1 MAVYTWD
8 AIYDRLKVD
17 QGGLP
22 NKSTQDML
30 DTFWTLA
37 GYPDGTLGADE
48 KVAFYESQGAV
59 GDSLGDL
66 EYDYWYRV
74 GPNILAAKGA
84 VFAIDA
90 AQSISGEQWV
100 LNRGSGGQVLR
111 ARYGS
116 VGRAEIRNGVGFVA
130 PSNSGNTP
138 SVPDAANLRISG
150 TLEVLGR
157 FEGNTRPATTGYLA
171 IKSSDGTYA
180 NRWYS
185 VVLYNSGQLGLWCR
199 DTAMNSVDKGSVSAI
214 PSTTTAFWWKV
225 NVNPATGV
233 FNFYYAPDQ
242 IDEPTSWTDLGGTTG
257 SFVGNA
263 ILTGSGG
270 DVRGHHL
277 VDGVQKRLMIRNA
290 IGSGTVLD
298 IDFTAQA
305 DLVSSFVASTG
316 QTVTV
321 TAANAVD
328 TNDPLWLPWNGENY
342 VYFPG
347 ANNNSITTTGSLS
360 DFPTNG
366 VQVEVDI
373 DYGSSAWTSRQ
384 GIFWFAGSAAG
395 SSRSVEVSTWATGG
409 FLLAYGD
416 GVVASD
422 YAIFSASP
430 LTGRQRWRFTAD
442 AATPARIYT
451 AEYWNGSGWTLHQ
464 TKTDTDATAVTAID
478 AINTQPIIGT
488 TNTAPTGRIYSV
500 DVRDGAL
507 ASLFN
512 WRASDMTQTG
522 GVSGGRTWTV
532 NRASSG
538 RKTAVVTRPIW
549 LLGTDDYLEVAD
561 NDLLDLDDT
570 SGLSAVIVMR
580 QHGTQAN
587 FGQYLCKLSAGA
599 VGPGWVLQHDGTA
612 SGQAYAAVSDGTN
625 TVTTQAHTGAY
636 APGNLTVLT
645 FTQDETTDRLNFYN
659 NNVPSG
665 TDLSTFAVGAGG
677 NTSPLRIGAAS
688 PTAGFYADME
698 LLAVGIFR
706 RALSATEI
714 AQIVTYYG
722 AS

>member
-1 MAVYTWD
+1 MATYTWD

-37 GYPDGTLGADE
+37 GYPDGTLGADA
-48 KVAFYESQGAV
+48 KVAFYESQGAI

-90 AQSISGEQWV
+90 AQSISGEQWA
-100 LNRGSGGQVLR
+100 LNRGSGGQMLR
-111 ARYGS
+111 AKYGS
-116 VGRAEIRNGVGFVA
+116 VARAEIRNGVGLVLPGTVGNRGEVA
-130 PSNSGNTP
+130 DQASLEIGGDLDVRVQVALDSWTGANVDLCGKMTDASNFGYGLS
-138 SVPDAANLRISG
+138 L
-150 TLEVLGR
+150 L
-157 FEGNTRPATTGYLA
+157 TTGEL
-171 IKSSDGTYA
+171 
-180 NRWYS
+180 R
-185 VVLYNSGQLGLWCR
+185 LYW
-199 DTAMNSVDKGSVSAI
+199 
-214 PSTTTAFWWKV
+214 STTGSDYPFATSTV
-225 NVNPATGV
+225 ATGV
-233 FNFYYAPDQ
+233 ANGAAKWVRATIDVDNGASGRDIKFYLSDDGVTWTQLGATGTQ
-242 IDEPTSWTDLGGTTG
+242 AGATSIYTSGTSFFAVGVGSGVGVPSAGRFMRTQVLNGIGGT
-257 SFVGNA
+257 
-263 ILTGSGG
+263 
-270 DVRGHHL
+270 
-277 VDGVQKRLMIRNA
+277 
-290 IGSGTVLD
+290 TVLD

-305 DLVSSFVASTG
+305 DLTSSFVASTG

-328 TNDPLWLPWNGENY
+328 TNDPLRLPWNGENY

-384 GIFWFAGSAAG
+384 GIFWFAGTAAG

-409 FLLAYGD
+409 FLLTYGD

-451 AEYWNGSGWTLHQ
+451 AEYWNGSGWTVHQ
-464 TKTDTDATAVTAID
+464 IQTDTDATAVAAID
-478 AINTQPIIGT
+478 SITNQPIIGS
-488 TNTAPTGRIYSV
+488 TNSTPTGRIYSV

-549 LLGTDDYLEVAD
+549 LFGTDDYLEVAD
-561 NDLLDLDDT
+561 NDLLDFAANESYTLVVV
-570 SGLSAVIVMR
+570 ARVF
-580 QHGTQAN
+580 GTYTN
-587 FGQYLCKLSAGA
+587 N
-599 VGPGWVLQHDGTA
+599 
-612 SGQAYAAVSDGTN
+612 AYAAKKVSNGVTAGYALHYESGGATLFHSPSDGTLYPFVGTARPASGALAAVVAVRDVSADQN
-625 TVTTQAHTGAY
+625 IVYVNGATASVT
-636 APGNLTVLT
+636 
-645 FTQDETTDRLNFYN
+645 DTTTATLANAQPFR
-659 NNVPSG
+659 VSG
-665 TDLSTFAVGAGG
+665 WGAGG
-677 NTSPLRIGAAS
+677 GPL
-688 PTAGFYADME
+688 DME